1 MRKQITPMYRF
12 YVADFFRSLE
22 WHFDNLHLE
31 VDMTLSSFGFIEI
44 KLPIAEDF
52 ICVINIRDEIRL
64 KFYKELL
71 NGKRHYFRI
80 PRELDSDFLP
90 VMLFD
95 IVERD
100 DKGLYIYPSKP
111 VLYILRTISF
121 IQKNGAELLPVLRK
135 AYKATTNKK
144 NYESIN

>member
-44 KLPIAEDF
+44 TLPIAEDF
-52 ICVINIRDEIRL
+52 ICVINIQDEIRL

-71 NGKRHYFRI
+71 NGKRHYFKI
-80 PRELDSDFLP
+80 PCELDGDFLP
-90 VMLFD
+90 LMLFD

-100 DKGLYIYPSKP
+100 KKGLYIYPLKP
-111 VLYILRTISF
+111 VLYILRTVSF
-121 IQKNGAELLPVLRK
+121 IQNNGLELLPVLRE
-135 AYKATTNKK
+135 AYKSTTNKK

>member
-1 MRKQITPMYRF
+1 MRKHYLPMWQF
-12 YVADFFRSLE
+12 LIADFFRSLE
-22 WHFDNLHLE
+22 WNFRNLQLV
-31 VDMTLSSFGFIEI
+31 VDMTLSSFGYIEI
-44 KLPIAEDF
+44 KLPIAEGF
-52 ICVINIRDEIRL
+52 ICVINIGDEIRL

-80 PRELDSDFLP
+80 PRAFDSDFLP
-90 VMLFD
+90 IMLFD

-111 VLYILRTISF
+111 VFYILRTVSF

-135 AYKATTNKK
+135 AYKTTINKN

>member
-1 MRKQITPMYRF
+1 MKKQITPMYRF
-12 YVADFFRSLE
+12 YVADFFRGLE
-22 WHFDNLHLE
+22 WHFDNVHLE

-52 ICVINIRDEIRL
+52 ICVINIRNEIRL

-111 VLYILRTISF
+111 VLYILRTVSF

-135 AYKATTNKK
+135 AYKTTTNKK